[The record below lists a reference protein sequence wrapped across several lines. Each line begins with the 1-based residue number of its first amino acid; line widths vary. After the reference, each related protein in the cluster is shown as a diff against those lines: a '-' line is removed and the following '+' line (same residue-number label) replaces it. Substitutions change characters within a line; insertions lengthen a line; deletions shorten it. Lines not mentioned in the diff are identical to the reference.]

1 MQRTWSVLDTVA
13 VVVIA
18 AGTAYLL
25 IGPDGPGGVTFPL
38 IQQKFEPDGRRSV
51 TVNRAALLE
60 AFARAGLPEPPDLN
74 GADPVPVD
82 RIMQLAR
89 AWVETNDAAALGQLG
104 QVYQALDEHEP
115 ALGCFVAAADLD
127 PADVRWQYGLGTECQ
142 AIGLDEQARQVLSE
156 VSRIDPDYPT
166 TWARLG
172 TLALE
177 AGDLDDAARYYDQYR
192 RRVPELSPGHIGL
205 GRVAMARGETAL
217 AIEHFQAAVVHSP
230 NDYLAHRFLGRAHAA
245 AGSDDLARREQAVAE
260 RLPQYSGWLSFDPRL
275 LESHQLANTQ
285 RYLTNQMR
293 FAFSAGDY
301 ERFVRIAEVLRARR
315 PGDHGNLRNLAS
327 VYRELGRLDKAREAI
342 DAALA
347 LKPDSSASHCVRAE
361 IAFAA
366 RNYDAAQRALNEAA
380 RIDPMDPKVF
390 ELRGRTHFVQGRHA
404 DGIAAVRRSIQL
416 DPDSI
421 TTRMLLAI
429 MLQESG
435 NLQEAAT
442 VADDVVRRDPDNA
455 RARALQSSIRKA
467 AGGS

>member
-1 MQRTWSVLDTVA
+1 MTRRWSLLDTAAIVI
-13 VVVIA
+13 IA

-25 IGPDGPGGVTFPL
+25 VGPGRLRTVTFPP

-51 TVNRAALLE
+51 TVNKAALQD
-60 AFARAGLPEPPDLN
+60 AFARAGLPAPPDLN

-82 RIMQLAR
+82 RLLQLAR
-89 AWVETNDAAALGQLG
+89 AWVETNDAAALGRLG
-104 QVYQALDEHEP
+104 QVFQALDEHEP
-115 ALGCFVAAADLD
+115 ALGCFAAAANLD
-127 PADVRWQYGLGTECQ
+127 PLEVRWRYGLGTECQ
-142 AIGLDEQARQVLSE
+142 AIGLDEQARQALSE
-156 VSRIDPDYPT
+156 VSRIDPDYAT

-192 RRVPELSPGHIGL
+192 RRVPQLSPGHIGL

-217 AIEHFQAAVVHSP
+217 ALEHFRAAVRCSP
-230 NDYLAHRFLGRAHAA
+230 DDYLAHRFLGRAHAA

-260 RLPQYSGWLSFDPRL
+260 RLPQYSGWLTFDPRL
-275 LESHQLANTQ
+275 QESHELANTQ

-293 FAFSAGDY
+293 LAAGGGDY
-301 ERFVRIAEVLRARR
+301 ELFVQIAETLRARR
-315 PGDHGNLRNLAS
+315 PGDHGNLRNLAT
-327 VYRELGRLDKAREAI
+327 VYRELDRLDKARQAI
-342 DAALA
+342 AASLA

-366 RNYDAAQRALNEAA
+366 RDYDAAHLALNDAA
-380 RIDPMDPKVF
+380 AIDRADPKVF

-404 DGIAAVRRSIQL
+404 DGIAAVRRSIEL
-416 DPDSI
+416 DSESI
-421 TTRMLLAI
+421 RTRMLLAV

-435 NLQEAAT
+435 QLREAAT
-442 VADDVVRRDPDNA
+442 VADDTVRRYPDDA

-467 AGGS
+467 TGGS